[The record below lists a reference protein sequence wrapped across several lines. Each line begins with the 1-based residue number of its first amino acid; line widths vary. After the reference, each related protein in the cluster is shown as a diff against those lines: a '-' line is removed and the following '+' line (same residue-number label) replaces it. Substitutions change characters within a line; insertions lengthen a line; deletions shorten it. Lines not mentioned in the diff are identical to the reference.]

1 MDIFRKFYRKFKGN
15 YRKFDESS
23 SPCNSYGSYSYL
35 TKSLEKDILTKRSSQ
50 DSEDDTRSQKTD
62 SYSSSF
68 QIYSAVTK
76 DGSGIEITKELC
88 KSHAAEVL
96 KDVQELP
103 DGDAKNAIIRIV
115 NYLLNK

>member
-1 MDIFRKFYRKFKGN
+1 MIF
-15 YRKFDESS
+15 
-23 SPCNSYGSYSYL
+23 
-35 TKSLEKDILTKRSSQ
+35 ILSQ
-50 DSEDDTRSQKTD
+50 
-62 SYSSSF
+62 F

-88 KSHAAEVL
+88 KNHAAEVL

-103 DGDAKNAIIRIV
+103 DGEAKNALIRIV